1 MGSPGRP
8 SVGGSCAMLA
18 DDLQDLG
25 DVDVDT
31 VLVPPLLLTVVT
43 GEEADLGAVGQEMLD
58 LDHIRLRALGAV
70 HIDSLLLGVG
80 TCYGPPR
87 LTTTV
92 PPPVVDRRNDCGAFR
107 PRSSR
112 RTSKDHEGRSC
123 ILPFRIEPTVFA
135 SEPGGGRRQPE
146 RPTSATGP

>member
-1 MGSPGRP
+1 
-8 SVGGSCAMLA
+8 
-18 DDLQDLG
+18 
-25 DVDVDT
+25 
-31 VLVPPLLLTVVT
+31 VT
-43 GEEADLGAVGQEMLD
+43 GEEANLGAVGQEMLD

-92 PPPVVDRRNDCGAFR
+92 PPPVVDLHSGFGAFR
-107 PRSSR
+107 PRSSM

-123 ILPFRIEPTVFA
+123 IRPFRIEPTVYA
-135 SEPGGGRRQPE
+135 TEPGDDLQRPE
-146 RPTSATGP
+146 RPPSATGPW